1 MVPRGSSEASRPEQ
15 SVSNTGRTTSNPGPP
30 RVACVALPAF
40 PLQVLLRRNPEWQGQ
55 PVAVVDHDKPQGI
68 LLWVNEAARAQ
79 RILPGMRYAAGLSL
93 TRELRAGVVADE
105 EVRVAVASLEGR
117 LNFFSPEVQAMER
130 EPGVFW
136 MGADGLSLLF
146 PSLVRWA
153 RLIRADLERA
163 GYEAE
168 VAVGFSR
175 FATYAA
181 ARCGA
186 RLLRARVGARA
197 PISGTP
203 TNDAKS
209 SATNAANATVTSGA
223 NTMATNAANATA
235 TSGVAPHDVLVFR
248 DPRAEIAAVR
258 HVPIDRLGVDPDLRD
273 TLAKLAIHDLGGFAD
288 LPPEGLQK
296 RFSSE
301 VIRLHRLL
309 RGELW
314 DPLRPDPIAEPCCAR
329 HVFDDPEEDRERLL
343 TQITVLLRELLD
355 RLGTGGDELG
365 ALRFDLV
372 FEHDGFGD
380 RTDGGERKP
389 PPRWSER
396 LRPARPTMEEAQI
409 IQLIRLRLESLSL
422 PAGVTELE
430 LEVEGA
436 RIVQEQ
442 LELFGGVGP
451 RDLEA
456 ATRAFARLRA
466 ELGDNVVV
474 RAVLREGHLPEARF
488 SWEPMGTL
496 GSPQARRVHLRP
508 LVRRIL
514 GSPWPLPSR
523 PRHEPDGWLVTGLEG
538 GSAEEIIGPYIV
550 SGGWWRRA
558 IHREYHY
565 IRTDRGRWLWVYYDR
580 ERRRWYLQGEVE

>member
-1 MVPRGSSEASRPEQ
+1 M
-15 SVSNTGRTTSNPGPP
+15 
-30 RVACVALPAF
+30 ACIALPAF
-40 PLQVLLRRNPEWQGQ
+40 PLQVLLRRHPEWRDL
-55 PVAVVDHDKPQGI
+55 PAAVVDHDKPQGI

-93 TRELRAGVVADE
+93 TRELRAGVVAAE
-105 EVRVAVASLEGR
+105 EVRVAVEALERR
-117 LNFFSPEVQAMER
+117 LNFFSPEVEAMAT

-136 MGADGLSLLF
+136 MGADGLALLY

-153 RLIRADLERA
+153 RLIRADLA
-163 GYEAE
+163 DMGYETE

-186 RLLRARVGARA
+186 RLLRARVAGKMPVNGRPA
-197 PISGTP
+197 SGKDT
-203 TNDAKS
+203 
-209 SATNAANATVTSGA
+209 
-223 NTMATNAANATA
+223 
-235 TSGVAPHDVLVFR
+235 DVLVFR
-248 DPRAEIAAVR
+248 DPRAEVAAVR
-258 HVPIDRLGVDPDLRD
+258 YVPIDRLGVDSDLRD

-296 RFSSE
+296 RFSPE

-314 DPLRPDPIAEPCCAR
+314 DPLRPDPIAEPCRAR
-329 HVFDDPEEDRERLL
+329 FVFDDPEEDRERLL
-343 TQITVLLRELLD
+343 AQIIILLRELLL
-355 RLGTGGDELG
+355 RLGAGGDELG
-365 ALRFDLV
+365 ALRLDLV

-380 RTDGGERKP
+380 RTDLGERKP
-389 PPRWSER
+389 PLRWSER
-396 LRPARPTMEEAQI
+396 LRPARPTTEEAQLV
-409 IQLIRLRLESLSL
+409 QLVRLRLESLSL
-422 PAGVTELE
+422 PAGVMEVELE
-430 LEVEGA
+430 AQGA
-436 RIVQEQ
+436 KVVQEQ
-442 LELFGGVGP
+442 LELFGGIGP

-466 ELGDNVVV
+466 ELGEGVVV
-474 RAVLREGHLPEARF
+474 HAMLREGHLPEARY
-488 SWEPMGTL
+488 SWEPMGTQ
-496 GSPQARRVHLRP
+496 GSPRPRRVHLRP
-508 LVRRIL
+508 LVRRVL

-538 GSAEEIIGPYIV
+538 GAAEEILGPYIV